1 MNVAMKPLSEV
12 TKRAVAVLS
21 KEIGITDTVRFLN
34 QFSTGYGDYTK
45 EREALFEDLTLDEI
59 LSAIKKARRRHV
71 PNKRLKR
78 TAGKRGRLAAGR

>member
-1 MNVAMKPLSEV
+1 MKPLSEV
-12 TKRAVAVLS
+12 TKRAVDVLS

-45 EREALFEDLTLDEI
+45 EREALLEDLTLDEI
-59 LSAIKKARRRHV
+59 PLSAMKRARRRHV